1 MLCAKAIFGLVQ
13 LLATI
18 FMHSQNGFL
27 LFVSK
32 AIIGAGAVRRNFLS
46 ARFPR
51 ICPRGRL
58 CSVKQ
63 KIINLGIDN
72 DSSIQQLLSIK
83 LYIKVIQLS

>member
-32 AIIGAGAVRRNFLS
+32 AIIGAGAVQEFPQRALS
-46 ARFPR
+46 SNLSPR
-51 ICPRGRL
+51 KA
-58 CSVKQ
+58 V
-63 KIINLGIDN
+63 LGEAEN
-72 DSSIQQLLSIK
+72 
-83 LYIKVIQLS
+83 Y